1 MVMKP
6 TKRDKEILPHLT
18 RGIVAQYAIR
28 SLMNAAALIDS
39 ASMLLNRGHYG
50 LARSVSISARE
61 ECGKAF
67 VAGAYLAGITPEAEF
82 AAGLRNHSYKQ
93 AEGLIGPMLAGAVVG
108 NFDFLR
114 LFFPVDE
121 APSVT
126 SLKNA
131 ALQMNTQTDAIKD
144 ALSGTLDILKPLH
157 EAASAG
163 DHEKLR
169 QQGMY
174 VSLEMRDSDLTLEY
188 PQQIEKADAEAEL
201 RSVMTLVSA
210 FVPGAAQGIPA
221 ELWSDDEAAER
232 WAVLFENLFAPGMFG
247 PAEPKDVA

>member
-1 MVMKP
+1 MKP
-6 TKRDKEILPHLT
+6 TKRDKELLPHLN
-18 RGIVAQYAIR
+18 RSIVAQYAIR
-28 SLMNAAALIDS
+28 SLMNSAALIDS
-39 ASMLLNRGHYG
+39 ASTLINRGHYG
-50 LARSVSISARE
+50 LARSISISARE

-67 VAGAYLAGITPEAEF
+67 LAGAYLAGITPEVEF
-82 AAGLRNHSYKQ
+82 AASLRNHSYKQ
-93 AEGLIGPMLAGAVVG
+93 AEGLIGPMLASAAVG

-121 APSVT
+121 TPSVT

-131 ALQMNTQTDAIKD
+131 ALQMNTQADAIKD
-144 ALSGTLDILKPLH
+144 AFCGTLEILKPLH
-157 EAASAG
+157 EAASSG

-174 VSLEMRDSDLTLEY
+174 VSLEVRESGLTLEY

-201 RSVMTLVSA
+201 NRVMALVSTV
-210 FVPGAAQGIPA
+210 VPGTAEGIPS

-232 WAVLFENLFAPGMFG
+232 WAIYAETLFKPGMFG
-247 PAEPKDVA
+247 PVEPQES

>member
-1 MVMKP
+1 MIMKP

-18 RGIVAQYAIR
+18 RRIVAQYAVR

-39 ASMLLNRGHYG
+39 ASTLLNRGHYG

-114 LFFPVDE
+114 LFFPVDDT
-121 APSVT
+121 PSVT

-131 ALQMNTQTDAIKD
+131 ALQMNTQADTIKD
-144 ALSGTLDILKPLH
+144 ALSGTLEILKPMH

-174 VSLEMRDSDLTLEY
+174 VSLEMRESGLTLEY

-201 RSVMTLVSA
+201 NRIMGLVSA
-210 FVPGAAQGIPA
+210 LLPGTDQGIPS

-232 WAVLFENLFAPGMFG
+232 WATFAENLFKPGMFG
-247 PAEPKDVA
+247 PVETPEP

>member
-1 MVMKP
+1 MKP

-39 ASMLLNRGHYG
+39 ASTLLNRGHYC

-121 APSVT
+121 TSSVA
-126 SLKNA
+126 SLTNA
-131 ALQMNTQTDAIKD
+131 ALQMNAQADAIKD
-144 ALSGTLDILKPLH
+144 ALSGTLEILKPLH

-174 VSLEMRDSDLTLEY
+174 VSLEMRESGLTLEY
-188 PQQIEKADAEAEL
+188 PQQVEKVDAEAEL
-201 RSVMTLVSA
+201 NRIMALVSA
-210 FVPGAAQGIPA
+210 LLPGTDQGIPS

-232 WAVLFENLFAPGMFG
+232 WATFAENLFKPGMFG
-247 PAEPKDVA
+247 PVETPEP